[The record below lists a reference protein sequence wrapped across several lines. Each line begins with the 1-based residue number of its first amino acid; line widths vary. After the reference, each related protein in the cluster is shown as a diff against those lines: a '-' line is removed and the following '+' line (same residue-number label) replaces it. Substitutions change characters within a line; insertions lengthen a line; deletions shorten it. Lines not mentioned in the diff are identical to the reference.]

1 MSETSTLNHSNEIA
15 EARTDSVI
23 LKSNNMNITFQDLI
37 K

>member
-1 MSETSTLNHSNEIA
+1 MSTFNQTSDLT
-15 EARTDSVI
+15 EARTDSVT